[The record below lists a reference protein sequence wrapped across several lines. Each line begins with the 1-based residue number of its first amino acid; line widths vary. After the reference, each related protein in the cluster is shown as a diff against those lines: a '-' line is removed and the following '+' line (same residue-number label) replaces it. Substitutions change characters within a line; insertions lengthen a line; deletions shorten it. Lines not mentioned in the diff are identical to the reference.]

1 MGKPSD
7 MKPTILIVD
16 DAPLNITLLS
26 ALLRDE
32 YRTLAATTGE
42 TALRISSVEHP
53 PDLILLDIM
62 MPDIDG
68 YEVCRRLKE
77 NPKTVDIPVIFLT
90 SKSNVQD
97 EQKGLELGA
106 VDYITK
112 PLSPPIV
119 MARIRTHLHLKQVSD
134 FLRSRRDFLE
144 NEVVRRTREIRTI
157 QDVAMV
163 AMGSLAET
171 RDNETGNHIRRTQS
185 YMGALGEKIKD
196 HPRFKANFSDET
208 IDLFKKSAPLHDI
221 GKVGIPD
228 NILMKP
234 GKLSPAE
241 FEVMKTH
248 TTLGRDAIIAA
259 ERLLDTPAS
268 FLRHAREIA
277 WCHHEK
283 WDGTGYPRG
292 LREEE
297 IPVSARLMALA
308 DVYDA
313 LISRRAYKPAFTHDT
328 AVSIIQEGAGKHFDP
343 DIAAAFLDVSDRFKE
358 IASMN
363 GDPGGTEG

>member
-1 MGKPSD
+1 

-16 DAPLNITLLS
+16 DAPGNIAVLSELLS
-26 ALLRDE
+26 SD

-42 TALRISSVEHP
+42 AALRISSGDKP

-62 MPDIDG
+62 MPGMDG
-68 YEVCRRLKE
+68 YDVIRRLKQE
-77 NPKTVDIPVIFLT
+77 PRTADIPVIFLT
-90 SKSNVQD
+90 AKSNVQD
-97 EQKGLELGA
+97 EQKGLDLGA

-119 MARIRTHLHLKQVSD
+119 MARIRTHLHVKQVSD

-144 NEVVRRTREIRTI
+144 QEVVRRTLEIRTI

-171 RDNETGNHIRRTQS
+171 RDNETGNHIRRTQF
-185 YMGALGEKIKD
+185 YMNTLGEEIKD
-196 HPRFKANFSDET
+196 HPRFKEYFSDET
-208 IDLFKKSAPLHDI
+208 IDLLKKSASLHDI

-228 NILMKP
+228 YILLKA
-234 GKLSPAE
+234 GKLSPEE
-241 FEVMKTH
+241 FEIMKTH
-248 TTLGRDAIIAA
+248 TTLGRDAILAG
-259 ERLLDTPAS
+259 EKLLDSPAS
-268 FLRHAREIA
+268 FLRHSRDIA

-292 LREEE
+292 LRGDE

-313 LISRRAYKPAFTHDT
+313 LISKRVYKAAFSHDT
-328 AVSIIQEGAGKHFDP
+328 AISIIREGSGKHFDP
-343 DIAAAFLDVSDRFKE
+343 DIAAAFFDVSDRFKE
-358 IASMN
+358 IASMY
-363 GDPGGTEG
+363 GDQGGNEG